1 MKKTKKSKEPLKI
14 FVDDGEYL
22 VFDDEKTGKKKSFF
36 VPKIKVTKKD
46 KIIYKMK
53 NFLKNEYFKH
63 FMFIVSIFSLMIA
76 YAAVGTVGK
85 DDEAILF
92 GISFI
97 IIFFLWKSNYFTRN
111 KK

>member
-1 MKKTKKSKEPLKI
+1 MNKTKESKEPLKI

-63 FMFIVSIFSLMIA
+63 FMFIVSIFSLLVGYDFNRTKDPEFVFFIA
-76 YAAVGTVGK
+76 
-85 DDEAILF
+85 
-92 GISFI
+92 ISII